1 MLLCE
6 AWQQGEAREAG
17 RTAVHLGQG
26 LLLTLPH
33 EGVGQAYRGQCS
45 RLHLVVPVY
54 LSSSHLANLF
64 TFLVYIVSQYLC
76 IILALLVSR

>member
-1 MLLCE
+1 MVTGVFCVVCAAKPPRPVLLCE

-54 LSSSHLANLF
+54 LSSSHL
-64 TFLVYIVSQYLC
+64 
-76 IILALLVSR
+76 